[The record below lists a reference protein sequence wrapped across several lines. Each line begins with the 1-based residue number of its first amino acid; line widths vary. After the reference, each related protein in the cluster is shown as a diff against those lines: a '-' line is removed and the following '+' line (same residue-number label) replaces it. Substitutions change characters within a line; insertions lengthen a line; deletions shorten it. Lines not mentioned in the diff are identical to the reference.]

1 MKIYVDFDGVI
12 MDTETHLFYDFEKL
26 KKQGIVKDDMEYL
39 KMFDW
44 EKHLNRSDIIKN
56 SIEILNRVKL
66 DVAILGKVITLK
78 EKEEKLKL
86 LKDHNFNKPAIFI
99 PFDCKKSE
107 MVNAVGNILIDDT
120 VHNLDDWEKESGIPI
135 YFNKDDNLIDP
146 WGNKNKKYTTIH
158 SLELLYKMEEKSLK
172 NQNI

>member
-12 MDTETHLFYDFEKL
+12 MDTETHLFDDFEKL

-78 EKEEKLKL
+78 EK
-86 LKDHNFNKPAIFI
+86 
-99 PFDCKKSE
+99 
-107 MVNAVGNILIDDT
+107 
-120 VHNLDDWEKESGIPI
+120 
-135 YFNKDDNLIDP
+135 
-146 WGNKNKKYTTIH
+146 
-158 SLELLYKMEEKSLK
+158 
-172 NQNI
+172 